1 MRCAQRGFPP
11 VNMREACALAAYFA
25 HFLADGVDCF
35 GEVAEGFVFA
45 FEGDFQA
52 APFLEYLVD
61 GHAFGDIVIGDLHQ
75 REPARA
81 AGFGDVL
88 EGC

>member
-1 MRCAQRGFPP
+1 
-11 VNMREACALAAYFA
+11 MREGCALAAYFA

-52 APFLEYLVD
+52 APLSKSYLD
-61 GHAFGDIVIGDLHQ
+61 
-75 REPARA
+75 
-81 AGFGDVL
+81 
-88 EGC
+88 